1 MLSSDAHA
9 IRDGKEIMIGA
20 EQLVPGELCLL
31 ELVKR
36 FLLIFV
42 WLWCP
47 TYHSG
52 EAGLTGEAAP
62 INTEIFAIALKE
74 VTDPEQVPLGDHN
87 EHGLQC
93 KPRHSPKQPENL
105 VALLAVP
112 F

>member
-47 TYHSG
+47 T
-52 EAGLTGEAAP
+52 
-62 INTEIFAIALKE
+62 
-74 VTDPEQVPLGDHN
+74 
-87 EHGLQC
+87 
-93 KPRHSPKQPENL
+93 
-105 VALLAVP
+105 
-112 F
+112 